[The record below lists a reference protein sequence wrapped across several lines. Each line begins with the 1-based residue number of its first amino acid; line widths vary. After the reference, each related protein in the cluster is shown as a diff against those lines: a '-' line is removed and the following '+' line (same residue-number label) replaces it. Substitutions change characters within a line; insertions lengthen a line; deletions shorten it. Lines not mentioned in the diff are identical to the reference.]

1 MQRIREENAS
11 AKGEMAEAIFT
22 AKEINRLVGG
32 MDMLDT
38 ETQQDRGAA
47 KGGKEERTAR
57 SFNDIAVLYR
67 THRQAALL
75 EKCLKKEGI
84 PYVVIGREEFLEE
97 KAVRG
102 TICFFRSILDENDGF
117 SRKTALKLLWNLSE
131 DMVSDSV
138 YEVMAKKYSKGI
150 KKEKPQKILEKWMED
165 LSMGDDEGLEKL
177 VSMAIFHK
185 NMEEFLE
192 QLAMGKESDLKRC
205 GGKVYK
211 ADSVTLMTMHG
222 AKGLEFPAV
231 LIYGVKKGMVPLE
244 TSKGETDEEE
254 ERRLFY
260 VGMTRAMEELII
272 TSGPEPSV
280 FLEDIRSEV
289 SVREECSRKKEEEKA
304 VQMSL
309 FDFI

>member
-1 MQRIREENAS
+1 M
-11 AKGEMAEAIFT
+11 
-22 AKEINRLVGG
+22 
-32 MDMLDT
+32 
-38 ETQQDRGAA
+38 
-47 KGGKEERTAR
+47 
-57 SFNDIAVLYR
+57 
-67 THRQAALL
+67 

-185 NMEEFLE
+185 NKIGR
-192 QLAMGKESDLKRC
+192 ASCR
-205 GGKVYK
+205 
-211 ADSVTLMTMHG
+211 
-222 AKGLEFPAV
+222 
-231 LIYGVKKGMVPLE
+231 
-244 TSKGETDEEE
+244 
-254 ERRLFY
+254 ER
-260 VGMTRAMEELII
+260 
-272 TSGPEPSV
+272 
-280 FLEDIRSEV
+280 V
-289 SVREECSRKKEEEKA
+289 SVR
-304 VQMSL
+304 V
-309 FDFI
+309 